1 MKYVIIGNGGAGV
14 RAARTIRERDGEGA
28 ITIVDPEPHRCYYR
42 MRLPDYISGW
52 RDLDSIYVVD
62 EGFYTKHD
70 IRFLTKER
78 VTRVIPEKSIVVL
91 ESGSVL
97 DYDHLL
103 IASGS
108 RPRTRPCPGSELD
121 GVVSLRTLD
130 NAQDILER
138 AGRAKTAVVLGGG
151 LLGVELARCFNELG
165 LTTHYLFLENRFWPQ
180 MLDTTASSLV
190 EEVLL
195 EKGIQLHKEE
205 GLAQISGSKG
215 KVREVTTVSGSTLE
229 TDIVGVAIGV
239 LPNVEFLSG
248 SGIETERG
256 VIVDDHLHTNKTDV
270 FAAGDVAQAYDVV
283 HGEHRVVTS
292 WLNSQRQGETAGI
305 NMSGGDS
312 ALGGVVPFNI
322 ITIYGLPV
330 ASIGLGLPPE
340 GEGYESLT
348 GDYPREKEYRK
359 LVLRNG
365 TLVGGVLIGNIKE
378 ARALETLIKTQAD
391 LSDYSERLFEPG
403 LDAATLLKEVTGN

>member
-1 MKYVIIGNGGAGV
+1 MKYLIIGNGGTGV
-14 RAARTIRERDGEGA
+14 RAAQTIRERDGEGA
-28 ITIVDPEPHRCYYR
+28 ITIVDPEPYRCYYR
-42 MRLPDYISGW
+42 MRLPDYICGW
-52 RDLDSIYVVD
+52 RALDSIFMVD
-62 EGFYTKHD
+62 EDFYAEHD
-70 IRFLTKER
+70 IQLMTQER
-78 VTRVIPEKSIVVL
+78 ISRVLPDKHIAVL
-91 ESGSVL
+91 ESGGIL
-97 DYDHLL
+97 DYDSLL

-108 RPRTRPCPGSELD
+108 RPRTRPCPGSDLD
-121 GVVSLRTLD
+121 GVVYLRTLD

-165 LTTHYLFLENRFWPQ
+165 LTTHYLFREDRFWPQ
-180 MLDTTASSLV
+180 VLDTAASSLV

-195 EKGIQLHKEE
+195 EKGIHLHKEE

-215 KVREVTTVSGSTLE
+215 KVGEVTATSGDTLE

-248 SGIETERG
+248 SGIETARG
-256 VIVDDHLHTNKTDV
+256 VIVDDHLHASQADV
-270 FAAGDVAQAYDVV
+270 FAAGDVAQAFDVV
-283 HGEHRVVTS
+283 HGEHRVATS
-292 WLNSQRQGETAGI
+292 FLNSQRQGETAGI

-312 ALGGVVPFNI
+312 VLGGVVPFNI

-359 LVLRNG
+359 LVLRDG

-391 LSDYSERLFEPG
+391 ISEFSERLFEPD
-403 LDAATLLKEVTGN
+403 LDAKTLLKKVTGN